1 MEWGNLLF
9 SSYLFQILKERIY
22 PQTKRHYL
30 MWNTPPGGLSISP
43 TFSHTLKDYPFYVNA
58 LSENPADKFTAII
71 VAVTPVS
78 KPSAPLFKLIQVINN
93 CKHVDQVNLWNCKFL
108 VRYLVWNHSFLNF
121 YLFPTYLISTIWLV
135 FCWDQL
141 DCKISSSPKS
151 CYWLLS
157 QILFTKN
164 VLSPSFRG
172 VLLSNIV
179 SKYSWCFKVKNWWL
193 RFLRAILC
201 DVLIFP
207 AWLLTH

>member
-93 CKHVDQVNLWNCKFL
+93 CKHVDQVNLWDCKFL
-108 VRYLVWNHSFLNF
+108 VRYLVWNHNWIWTANWIWIFICSQRIWFQRSDWFLVETNWIVRF
-121 YLFPTYLISTIWLV
+121 RHLQNHVTGSYLKYCSLKTSYHLV
-135 FCWDQL
+135 LEEFC
-141 DCKISSSPKS
+141 
-151 CYWLLS
+151 Y
-157 QILFTKN
+157 QI
-164 VLSPSFRG
+164 
-172 VLLSNIV
+172 
-179 SKYSWCFKVKNWWL
+179 
-193 RFLRAILC
+193 
-201 DVLIFP
+201 
-207 AWLLTH
+207 

>member
-78 KPSAPLFKLIQVINN
+78 KPSAPLFKLVQVINN
-93 CKHVDQVNLWNCKFL
+93 CKHVDQVNLWDCKFL
-108 VRYLVWNHSFLNF
+108 VRYLV
-121 YLFPTYLISTIWLV
+121 
-135 FCWDQL
+135 
-141 DCKISSSPKS
+141 
-151 CYWLLS
+151 
-157 QILFTKN
+157 
-164 VLSPSFRG
+164 
-172 VLLSNIV
+172 
-179 SKYSWCFKVKNWWL
+179 
-193 RFLRAILC
+193 
-201 DVLIFP
+201 
-207 AWLLTH
+207 